1 MISIKTN
8 HILFI
13 AMILSASSL
22 LSMQEQTQLHFLNKH
37 KDSIWVLLKKDGVDF
52 GDTQAIEPGE
62 ELTLSYDKQANM
74 SFTALLTGPT
84 ILNFTEIPLN
94 KNVENQNIKFQYNGH
109 GMEIVN
115 ILATVLPDK
124 NNTLEL
130 W

>member
-1 MISIKTN
+1 
-8 HILFI
+8 
-13 AMILSASSL
+13 MILSASSL